1 MDSGDGPGRGHS
13 PQQSIALDRVRLE
26 LEKPPLD
33 EDGLPSLPWRNY
45 RNDMHNSVEIGRQ
58 GKTIDTNTTLTR
70 DRWRTSSG
78 RVRDYYHETTYRAR
92 TTRIYC

>member
-1 MDSGDGPGRGHS
+1 
-13 PQQSIALDRVRLE
+13 
-26 LEKPPLD
+26 
-33 EDGLPSLPWRNY
+33 
-45 RNDMHNSVEIGRQ
+45 MHNSVEIGRQ

-92 TTRIYC
+92 TTRIDR